1 MTLETLTY
9 IVPVVEMRKYC
20 IVSLL
25 LLGLG
30 FGANAHNTPEY
41 YTRGESHTPT
51 TDFHHWVVNNDE
63 DRLHWHFGDGE
74 AGGWSPCVAAAY
86 NEADDSYGLLPD
98 GNCGEFSTKKGNN
111 GNNVNNNDKNDNGL
125 KSLNSLNDNSDSDNS
140 DINEFNDVN
149 EFNDNN
155 ENNGNNENS
164 ENSGT
169 NGNNGNHGNSGN
181 NGDNGNHGNNDGNNG
196 GNNGGSSNGNQGR
209 STGGVSGSGGSA
221 VLCEDGKGYSAPE
234 ESNHWPSAIVVV
246 SEDEE
251 EEEEEEE
258 EDTETDSTTPPDPIK
273 KTSGESSDSTA
284 YLTFTM
290 TFPEGVNSLHLPF
303 KPYTAFYFTDLFELL
318 EDDNTNAIAALRP
331 TVQIWSIISN
341 SPSVHDEWI
350 SRYRGFL
357 IDMEE
362 TVEVTFIR
370 DAYNYGYDMIYL
382 KDGMNLIGVPR
393 DSEYLAIVSDFF
405 VVFDC
410 VAWVEVMID
419 GETQIL
425 YHPALESVQLVSTLD
440 GDTEISPTQGYM
452 VMSLDDD
459 EYPVWGDP
467 WGEKTVP
474 VVSGQ

>member
-1 MTLETLTY
+1 MS
-9 IVPVVEMRKYC
+9 VAEMKKYC
-20 IVSLL
+20 IASLL
-25 LLGLG
+25 LLGMG
-30 FGANAHNTPEY
+30 FDVSAHNIPSY
-41 YTRGESHTPT
+41 YSNNESHTPT
-51 TDFHHWVVNNDE
+51 TDFHRWVVNNDE
-63 DRLHWHFGDGE
+63 DNLHWHFGDGE

-86 NEADDSYGLLPD
+86 NEATDSYGLLPD
-98 GNCGEFSTKKGNN
+98 GNCGEFSTNRGNY
-111 GNNVNNNDKNDNGL
+111 GNNVNSYNNNDIN
-125 KSLNSLNDNSDSDNS
+125 SLNSLNDNSEINEFS
-140 DINEFNDVN
+140 DINGDND
-149 EFNDNN
+149 
-155 ENNGNNENS
+155 NNGNNGSDGNDGS
-164 ENSGT
+164 NGNDVNNDGNSGG
-169 NGNNGNHGNSGN
+169 NNDGNNG
-181 NGDNGNHGNNDGNNG
+181 GNNDGNNG

-221 VLCEDGKGYSAPE
+221 VLCEDDKGYSAPE

-246 SEDEE
+246 SED

-318 EDDNTNAIAALRP
+318 EDDNINAIAALRP
-331 TVQIWSIISN
+331 TVQIWSIISS

>member
-1 MTLETLTY
+1 
-9 IVPVVEMRKYC
+9 MRKYC

-30 FGANAHNTPEY
+30 FDANAHNIPSY
-41 YTRGESHTPT
+41 YRNNESHTPT
-51 TDFHHWVVNNDE
+51 TDFHRWVVNNDE
-63 DRLHWHFGDGE
+63 DNLHWHFGDGE

-86 NEADDSYGLLPD
+86 IEATDSYGLLPD
-98 GNCGEFSTKKGNN
+98 GNCGEFATKRGNN
-111 GNNVNNNDKNDNGL
+111 GINPNNNVNKNNNDNSDNSGIN
-125 KSLNSLNDNSDSDNS
+125 SLNSLNGNN
-140 DINEFNDVN
+140 DINEFSDINGN
-149 EFNDNN
+149 NDNN
-155 ENNGNNENS
+155 GNS
-164 ENSGT
+164 EY
-169 NGNNGNHGNSGN
+169 NGNNGN
-181 NGDNGNHGNNDGNNG
+181 DGNNG
-196 GNNGGSSNGNQGR
+196 NGENGGDGGNGGNGGNSGKGVNGENGGNGGSGNQGR
-209 STGGVSGSGGSA
+209 STGGTSGSGGSS
-221 VLCEDGKGYSAPE
+221 VLCEDGKGYSVPE
-234 ESNHWPSAIVVV
+234 ESNYWPAAIVVV
-246 SEDEE
+246 TEEDEE
-251 EEEEEEE
+251 EEEED
-258 EDTETDSTTPPDPIK
+258 DTETDSTTPPDPIK

-303 KPYTAFYFTDLFELL
+303 KPYTVFYFTDLFELL
-318 EDDNTNAIAALRP
+318 EDDNVNAIAALRP
-331 TVQIWSIISN
+331 TVQLWSIISS

-370 DAYNYGYDMIYL
+370 DAYNYGYDIIYL

-393 DSEYLAIVSDFF
+393 DSEYLTVVSDFF

-425 YHPALESVQLVSTLD
+425 YHPVLESVQLESTLD

>member
-1 MTLETLTY
+1 
-9 IVPVVEMRKYC
+9 MRKYC

-25 LLGLG
+25 LLGIG

-51 TDFHHWVVNNDE
+51 TDFHRRVVNNDE
-63 DRLHWHFGDGE
+63 DNLHWHFDDGE

-86 NEADDSYGLLPD
+86 NEATDSYGLLPD
-98 GNCGEFSTKKGNN
+98 GNCGEFSTKKGNI
-111 GNNVNNNDKNDNGL
+111 GNDGNSVNNNNNGI
-125 KSLNSLNDNSDSDNS
+125 NSLNDINEFS
-140 DINEFNDVN
+140 DINYNN
-149 EFNDNN
+149 NGNN
-155 ENNGNNENS
+155 ENNGNSKNS
-164 ENSGT
+164 
-169 NGNNGNHGNSGN
+169 GNSGN
-181 NGDNGNHGNNDGNNG
+181 NGNNG
-196 GNNGGSSNGNQGR
+196 GNNGGNGGVGNGNQGR
-209 STGGVSGSGGSA
+209 STTGTGGSGGSS

-234 ESNHWPSAIVVV
+234 ESNHWPTTTV
-246 SEDEE
+246 EDTDEEDDEE
-251 EEEEEEE
+251 E
-258 EDTETDSTTPPDPIK
+258 DDDDSETDSTTPPDPIK
-273 KTSGESSDSTA
+273 RTSGESSDSTA

-290 TFPEGVNSLHLPF
+290 TFPKGVNSLHLPF

-318 EDDNTNAIAALRP
+318 ENENVNSIAALRP
-331 TVQIWSIISN
+331 TVQLWSIISN
-341 SPSVHDEWI
+341 SPSAHDEWV
-350 SRYRGFL
+350 SLYRGFL

-362 TVEVTFIR
+362 TVEVTLIR

-393 DSEYLAIVSDFF
+393 DSEYLAVVSDFF

-425 YHPALESVQLVSTLD
+425 YHPALESVQLESTLD

-467 WGEKTVP
+467 WGERIEP
-474 VVSGQ
+474 VASDQGVSEE

>member
-1 MTLETLTY
+1 
-9 IVPVVEMRKYC
+9 MRKYC

-25 LLGLG
+25 LLGMG
-30 FGANAHNTPEY
+30 FDVSAHNVPSY
-41 YTRGESHTPT
+41 YSNNESHTPT
-51 TDFHHWVVNNDE
+51 TDFHRWVVNNDE
-63 DRLHWHFGDGE
+63 DNLHWHFGDGE

-86 NEADDSYGLLPD
+86 NEATDSYGLLPD
-98 GNCGEFSTKKGNN
+98 GNCGEFSTNRGNY
-111 GNNVNNNDKNDNGL
+111 GNNVNSNNNNDNNDIN
-125 KSLNSLNDNSDSDNS
+125 SLNSLNDNSEINEFS
-140 DINEFNDVN
+140 DINGD
-149 EFNDNN
+149 NDN
-155 ENNGNNENS
+155 
-164 ENSGT
+164 
-169 NGNNGNHGNSGN
+169 NGNNGNNGNDVNNDGNSGGNNDGN
-181 NGDNGNHGNNDGNNG
+181 NGGNNDGNNG
-196 GNNGGSSNGNQGR
+196 GNNGGSDGNGGNGGNAGNGNQGR
-209 STGGVSGSGGSA
+209 STGGASGSGGSA

-234 ESNHWPSAIVVV
+234 ESNHWPTATVVV
-246 SEDEE
+246 SEEEDDDEE
-251 EEEEEEE
+251 DGDDSES
-258 EDTETDSTTPPDPIK
+258 DSTTPPDPIK

-290 TFPEGVNSLHLPF
+290 IFPKGVNSLHLPF

-318 EDDNTNAIAALRP
+318 ENENVNSIAALRP
-331 TVQIWSIISN
+331 TVQLWSIISS

-370 DAYNYGYDMIYL
+370 DAFNYGYDMMYL

-393 DSEYLAIVSDFF
+393 NSDDLAVVSDFF

-419 GETQIL
+419 GDTQIR
-425 YHPALESVQLVSTLD
+425 YHPALESTQLESTLD
-440 GDTEISPTQGYM
+440 SDTEISATQGYM

-467 WGEKTVP
+467 WGERIEPMADDQGT
-474 VVSGQ
+474 SEE